1 MEKGNVYGR
10 HLLTAQDNARAH
22 PCHLA
27 VLVVRASHLGPSDT
41 VIRALQKLHHL
52 RLDVV
57 ILVLVEVHHGIDRVA
72 RLLIEARY
80 GRIAEVRREV
90 SRREERHERGPHVAL
105 ARALRAE
112 EVKDGEGAGA
122 TLNHIAEE
130 GGHPVEQAD
139 ASVLAPYRD
148 EARHVL
154 REGRIVERAVDEPT
168 LQAVAVRIVCPRVF
182 GADGRV
188 HRQEVAALL
197 LRVLPH
203 ADNPVIVRIVKVTI
217 LVHPIREHV
226 EVLSRTVP
234 HGMEQHRRLRLVVEV
249 RLKLEHVRFGS
260 SEKIVAHTLQLLA
273 ESLQRV
279 EVVHV
284 EHQQLLLSDL
294 TA

>member
-1 MEKGNVYGR
+1 MEEGNVDGR

-22 PCHLA
+22 PCHFA
-27 VLVVRASHLGPSDT
+27 VLVVRSSHLGPSDT
-41 VIRALQKLHHL
+41 VIRALEELHHL

-57 ILVLVEVHHGIDRVA
+57 IFVLIKMHHGIDRVA

-80 GRIAEVRREV
+80 GCIAEVRREV
-90 SRREERHERGPHVAL
+90 ARGEERHERGPHVAL

-122 TLNHIAEE
+122 TLYHIPEE

-139 ASVLAPYRD
+139 ASVLPPDRD

-154 REGRIVERAVDEPT
+154 REGRIVERAVHEPT
-168 LQAVAVRIVCPRVF
+168 LQAVAVRIVRSRVL

-188 HRQEVAALL
+188 HRQKVAALL

-226 EVLSRTVP
+226 EVLSRAVP

-249 RLKLEHVRFGS
+249 RLQLEHVRFGS
-260 SEKIVAHTLQLLA
+260 SEEIVAHTLQLLA
-273 ESLQRV
+273 EALQRV

-284 EHQQLLLSDL
+284 EHKQLLLSDL